1 LDNLAFSTPGLEM
14 ATEED
19 SATSDVNYQDE
30 RLHIDCAVNTS
41 PGTSEVYLVRPLL
54 DRLLSTCPSFYFFF
68 FGADLLF
75 QISANIFILSAITA
89 YYTCGTV
96 SKTKKAS

>member
-1 LDNLAFSTPGLEM
+1 M

-41 PGTSEVYLVRPLL
+41 PGTSEVYLVCPLL

-68 FGADLLF
+68 FFGLTYCFKLVLISLF
-75 QISANIFILSAITA
+75 YLQ
-89 YYTCGTV
+89 
-96 SKTKKAS
+96 

>member
-1 LDNLAFSTPGLEM
+1 M